1 VGRSDGRPQDRRVV
15 VLVGLLVAAVLLV
28 SLVSAWLPEID
39 GALAS
44 APIVVIALVVGT
56 VLLMARTLRG

>member
-1 VGRSDGRPQDRRVV
+1 VGRSDGTPQDRRVV
-15 VLVGLLVAAVLLV
+15 VLIGLLVAAVLLV
-28 SLVSAWLPEID
+28 SLVSALLPEID

-56 VLLMARTLRG
+56 VLLMARALRG

>member
-1 VGRSDGRPQDRRVV
+1 